1 MLLHSGFR
9 GSYANLQT
17 ILGLGTMQQ
26 FSDRNSRDA
35 KSWVIE
41 VPRSGEG
48 QREGVALNWTYMWN
62 IIPHISYIYIYV
74 YISIRIQS
82 PSEDSH
88 CHDESAIGPPK
99 HHVTMGLHP

>member
-48 QREGVALNWTYMWN
+48 QREGVALNWTYVEYHPTYLQLVN
-62 IIPHISYIYIYV
+62 IGYIYIYI
-74 YISIRIQS
+74 YI
-82 PSEDSH
+82 
-88 CHDESAIGPPK
+88 
-99 HHVTMGLHP
+99 TF